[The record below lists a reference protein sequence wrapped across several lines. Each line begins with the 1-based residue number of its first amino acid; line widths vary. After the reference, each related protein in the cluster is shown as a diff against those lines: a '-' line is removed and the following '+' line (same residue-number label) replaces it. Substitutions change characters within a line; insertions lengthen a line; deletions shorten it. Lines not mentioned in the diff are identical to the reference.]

1 MISKIKLPVITIALS
16 LLLLVLHVK
25 AIDGYLYLKIPFYDL
40 ITHFLGG
47 VCIALFALYA
57 FKKIKYIVPITIVVG
72 LGWEVFEVYFGI
84 SGWPIDTLNYWI
96 DTTKDMFVDTLG
108 AVVVY
113 ITYKLND

>member
-1 MISKIKLPVITIALS
+1 MISKIKLPLATILLS

-57 FKKIKYIVPITIVVG
+57 FKKPKYIVPITIVVG
-72 LGWEVFEVYFGI
+72 LGWEVFEVYYGI
-84 SGWPIDTLNYWI
+84 SGWPLHTLNYWV
-96 DTTKDMFVDTLG
+96 DSVKDMFVDTLG
-108 AVVVY
+108 ALVVY
-113 ITYKLND
+113 IIYRNK